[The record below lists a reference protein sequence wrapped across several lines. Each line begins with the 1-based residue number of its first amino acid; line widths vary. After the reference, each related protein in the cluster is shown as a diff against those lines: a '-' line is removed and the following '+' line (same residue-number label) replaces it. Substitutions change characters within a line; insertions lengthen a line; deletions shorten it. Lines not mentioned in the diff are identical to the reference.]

1 MFTEVFSRKNFPLYG
16 TITCSVALTDQVML
30 TRKSELLFHSQM
42 EEIDD
47 KYVSSTMNM
56 VPDSLD
62 YMYYGYSSPK
72 FIAKLYFFIHLVL
85 YRPTRLLQAV
95 HFSQELQQTL
105 DSCQESIRQLSAANH
120 ELMSNQQHLVD
131 TNQLTTKHQ
140 RSAQIAYVL
149 LASCLLPALAKI
161 QQLTAQQHYAMRE
174 VRTISS
180 LEEEARLVIQD
191 VDNVLDCDG
200 DKREEGSCEQ
210 FHPLLR
216 FRQVVIAVLAA
227 CRLRRTLTIT
237 AHTQLRIHDRLGRQL
252 LVHLPSN
259 GTSTQSCFTSWFLD
273 DQLAASISECT
284 SDILSLVEPCELSKA
299 SCSKVEK
306 MDLLS
311 AVERSCDMLL
321 LRCGHLLYS
330 NGYSGM
336 PGDSDGHRPLCSR
349 LGDGL
354 NRILTRQ
361 SRSPYRLYT
370 KVYTDM
376 VYMYICCSWYFESRL
391 YLRIFS

>member
-1 MFTEVFSRKNFPLYG
+1 MYF
-16 TITCSVALTDQVML
+16 
-30 TRKSELLFHSQM
+30 
-42 EEIDD
+42 
-47 KYVSSTMNM
+47 VSSSTKLLI
-56 VPDSLD
+56 VVFHTVGVIPTH
-62 YMYYGYSSPK
+62 YIVYY
-72 FIAKLYFFIHLVL
+72 KLFYL
-85 YRPTRLLQAV
+85 
-95 HFSQELQQTL
+95 SQELQQTL

-120 ELMSNQQHLVD
+120 ELMSNQQHLID

-140 RSAQIAYVL
+140 RSGQIAYVL

-161 QQLTAQQHYAMRE
+161 QHLTAQQHYAMRE
-174 VRTISS
+174 LRTISS

-191 VDNVLDCDG
+191 MDNVLDCDG
-200 DKREEGSCEQ
+200 DKREESSCEQ

-227 CRLRRTLTIT
+227 CRLRRTLTIA
-237 AHTQLRIHDRLGRQL
+237 AHIQLRIHDRLGRQL

-259 GTSTQSCFTSWFLD
+259 GTSTQSCFSSWFLD
-273 DQLAASISECT
+273 NQLAASISECT

-299 SCSKVEK
+299 SCSKEEEK

-311 AVERSCDMLL
+311 AVERSYDMLL

-370 KVYTDM
+370 KVCTNM
-376 VYMYICCSWYFESRL
+376 VYRYMLLLVFLKYVILPNISLKRSLF
-391 YLRIFS
+391 RIEAGPFKSLV